1 MSQPSSKAVPK
12 GKAALPSPE
21 SLELLPCI
29 RTGLEAGKEM
39 SLKAREEVERIQS
52 ELRPWLGEEA
62 EWSEGMEEVDPEV
75 AHAALFSAVQTAVQA
90 ADSQMDKLCF
100 KRRPSPPAD
109 AKKGVTAALEQL
121 AEEVWR
127 AVAEGTEKPLTHQV
141 ARLFPVLEALCAT
154 IDALHKTLQDTISRV
169 EAGQPAAQEAKP
181 APPSLDVSKLEESKS
196 PVSAHPRLLKPPD
209 PGEIRAEI
217 EGIVR
222 EMGALA
228 QGKGRSE
235 DSEIGKLRKEVGKIR
250 GKLENVS
257 KSMEEQSC
265 SEPLAGQIPI
275 SGLILA
281 DDQTEHS
288 QTSLRPASLQ
298 TIDTEDIKSELS
310 RHQSTVISV
319 LKEHKQGI
327 HSVAVAQASLQSKQ
341 DTLSVEV
348 AEIRRKL
355 NEVFPA
361 SYSGSGKKQDLTR
374 GISVLK
380 SLFPD
385 IRSNSDQDF
394 FEKFTRHIM
403 DERRELDTFLTQ
415 IRSEG
420 YSFDSLE
427 ELASELAKLKAEIGG
442 WQEEREDALL
452 KMIRVQS
459 EYEIEMEFQKAKVSR
474 LEVELSQVRDSVLSS
489 DEVAFLKSKIDEL
502 TIENTRL
509 RGDAFDLSSVEQP
522 RESIDDYSKNDE
534 LAFLKL
540 QLHQKKERLGK
551 LESRKDSGAATPSEI
566 ISMSERYERDAAEI
580 KRLTR
585 QIQTIEGSQDVA
597 DSIATRELDMKP
609 VDEKLASHIMTLLNL
624 TGAFEVCG
632 TVSFGEDMW
641 ALVKV
646 GRGFV
651 WVKSELDRY
660 KLSSEEMI
668 VQCAQATKMLEA
680 YPNLP
685 RSLVLALGQL
695 MGQTEAK

>member
-1 MSQPSSKAVPK
+1 MSQSSLKASPRGRVLPPSIE
-12 GKAALPSPE
+12 LQPSV
-21 SLELLPCI
+21 
-29 RTGLEAGKEM
+29 RTGLEVGREM
-39 SLKAREEVERIQS
+39 SLKARDEVHRIHS
-52 ELRPWLGEEA
+52 ELKPWLGQEEWPGEFEA
-62 EWSEGMEEVDPEV
+62 IDQEA
-75 AHAALFSAVQTAVQA
+75 AHTALFNEVQAAVQA
-90 ADSQMDKLCF
+90 ADSQIDKLCF

-109 AKKGVTAALEQL
+109 ARKGVTAALEQL
-121 AEEVWR
+121 AEEVWK
-127 AVAEGTEKPLTHQV
+127 AVAEGTEKPLTHQLY
-141 ARLFPVLEALCAT
+141 RLFPVLETLCAT
-154 IDALHKTLQDTISRV
+154 IDALHKTLEDTINRV
-169 EAGQPAAQEAKP
+169 ESGQPAAEEAKP
-181 APPSLDVSKLEESKS
+181 AATSLDLEESKS
-196 PVSAHPRLLKPPD
+196 PVSPQAHPRLLKPPD
-209 PGEIRAEI
+209 SALAGEIKAEI
-217 EGIVR
+217 EGVVR
-222 EMGALA
+222 EMSALA
-228 QGKGRSE
+228 QGKGRNEESE
-235 DSEIGKLRKEVGKIR
+235 AGKLRREVGKMR
-250 GKLENVS
+250 AKLETVC
-257 KSMEEQSC
+257 KTMEELRL
-265 SEPLAGQIPI
+265 SEHFAGQIPI
-275 SGLILA
+275 SGLTLA

-327 HSVAVAQASLQSKQ
+327 HSVAEAQASLQSKQ
-341 DTLSVEV
+341 DTLTQEV
-348 AEIRRKL
+348 VEIRRKL
-355 NEVFPA
+355 NEVFPS
-361 SYSGSGKKQDLTR
+361 SYNSTGKKQDLTR
-374 GISVLK
+374 GISLLK

-385 IRSNSDQDF
+385 IRSSSDQDF
-394 FEKFTRHIM
+394 VEKFTRRIVE
-403 DERRELDTFLTQ
+403 ERRELEGFLTQ

-420 YSFDSLE
+420 YSFETLE
-427 ELASELAKLKAEIGG
+427 ELASELVKQKAEIGS
-442 WQEEREDALL
+442 WQEEREDAMLS
-452 KMIRVQS
+452 MIRVQS

-474 LEVELSQVRDSVLSS
+474 LEVELSQVRDSVLTS
-489 DEVAFLKSKIDEL
+489 DEVAFLKSKIEEL

-522 RESIDDYSKNDE
+522 GESIDDYSKNDE

-540 QLHQKKERLGK
+540 QLHQKKERLGR

-566 ISMSERYERDAAEI
+566 ISLSERYEREAAEI

-597 DSIATRELDMKP
+597 DSVATRELDMKP

-632 TVSFGEDMW
+632 TVSYGEDMW

-646 GRGFV
+646 GRGLV